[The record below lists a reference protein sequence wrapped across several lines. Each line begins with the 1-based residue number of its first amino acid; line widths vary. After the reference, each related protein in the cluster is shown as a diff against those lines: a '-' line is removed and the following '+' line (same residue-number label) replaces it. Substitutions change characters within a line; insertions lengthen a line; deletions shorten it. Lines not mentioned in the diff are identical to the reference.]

1 MAGGCDDLGRAGGLF
16 LRLEPVPGGWLHDG
30 VERERASYITSE
42 SLSIFYSLNHRF
54 EGRLHKIR
62 FLYLFTFQQLFFI
75 SYAHSRE
82 PFSFFY
88 VFSVGKDLMV
98 YIYIYRI
105 PGVSTH
111 YTLAQGISCW
121 PDIRWAR
128 PILLTSVCSPQSNGP
143 T

>member
-54 EGRLHKIR
+54 EGHLHKIR

-88 VFSVGKDLMV
+88 VFSVGKDLME
-98 YIYIYRI
+98 YIYIYI
-105 PGVSTH
+105 
-111 YTLAQGISCW
+111 YIY
-121 PDIRWAR
+121 I
-128 PILLTSVCSPQSNGP
+128 
-143 T
+143 